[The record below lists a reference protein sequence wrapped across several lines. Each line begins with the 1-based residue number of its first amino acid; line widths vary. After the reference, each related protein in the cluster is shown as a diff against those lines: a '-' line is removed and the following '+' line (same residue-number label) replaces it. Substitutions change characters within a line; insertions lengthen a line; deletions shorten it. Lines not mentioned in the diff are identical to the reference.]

1 MPDYEIK
8 CWDADSLKE
17 IDNIFVQEAFQARKW
32 AFVADYVRFYAL
44 KKYGGIYLDSDVE
57 VYKNFDQFLSYSFF
71 TGTDISRLRT
81 VVGPEAAIIGSEPN
95 HPFLDELLKYY
106 DNRHFILGD
115 GELDMLVLPQIMGHI
130 LEKYGYKYEDSYQE
144 LPFNTKIFTSKY
156 FCNINSVKYRKR
168 NYAFHVNS
176 NYWVYSYRGWLGNFC
191 WKYRLLPAYRF
202 IENCRILLEKVI
214 AK

>member
-57 VYKNFDQFLSYSFF
+57 VYKSFNQFLSYSFF
-71 TGTDISRLRT
+71 TGTDIYIERT
-81 VVGPEAAIIGSEPN
+81 VAGPEAAIIGSEPN
-95 HPFLDELLKYY
+95 HPFLDEFLKYY
-106 DNRHFILGD
+106 DNRHFILED
-115 GELDMLVLPQIMGHI
+115 GELDMVVLPKIMAHI
-130 LEKYGYKYEDSYQE
+130 LEKYGYKYEDRCQV
-144 LPFNTKIFTSKY
+144 LPYNSKIYSSEY
-156 FCNINSVKYRKR
+156 FCNKNSVKFQKP

-176 NYWVYSYRGWLGNFC
+176 NFWIYSYRGWLCLFC
-191 WKYRLLPAYRF
+191 WKHHMLPAYKF
-202 IENCRILLEKVI
+202 LEKLRARI
-214 AK
+214 FKSN